1 MFVCLRTYTH
11 TFLFL
16 YLLFLKPP
24 VHMIDQL
31 RDALVVFDDMMDE
44 ANERLTRV
52 FTHGSGKT

>member
-1 MFVCLRTYTH
+1 
-11 TFLFL
+11 
-16 YLLFLKPP
+16 
-24 VHMIDQL
+24 MIDQL